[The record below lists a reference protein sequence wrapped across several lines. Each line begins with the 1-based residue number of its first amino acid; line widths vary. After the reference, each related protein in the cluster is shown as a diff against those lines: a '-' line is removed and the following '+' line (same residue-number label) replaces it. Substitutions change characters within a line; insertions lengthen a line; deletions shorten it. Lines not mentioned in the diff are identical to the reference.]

1 MKLNVILAVA
11 ITVLITV
18 LVNEYMSG
26 SHDSHVLRLFNKSS
40 EGKLYCPKCNI
51 ILLNIDLLRAD
62 YVGLI
67 NPSQD
72 LTPNIDQYF
81 NNAIQFTNAI
91 SASGATY
98 MSATATATG
107 TEAMFNSHDFGILSK
122 KRPGGGSWRLL
133 SMIGREG
140 KLLIDRIP
148 TIAETL
154 SANGYTTIGIN
165 DWIHSGQDVFLDR
178 GFQDYVQ
185 MPLFGSTFAYQVKKA
200 ISELNNNTKQ
210 PFFFYI
216 HSNALHFNF
225 YFPENYDPQDVDLF
239 EQMKP
244 YTSVEN
250 DTKVIRTRKK
260 GVTLNGAWDSYTE
273 QLRYIDTEFRTL
285 FKYIDERF
293 GKNTI
298 VVLYSHHGIG
308 SRLHNKLGV
317 GLPYQEFVH
326 VPFFIRHPKINQSI
340 QINQMVSL
348 VDLPATLYKMVGATP
363 LHMMNTYSLT
373 PLLEGAPYQR
383 KFTYTGDFQHE
394 SIRKGS
400 WKLIFK
406 GGMPTELYNLS
417 DDPKEINNLFDSR
430 LPITRELMAA
440 LYDER
445 IRQLDYSGQLE
456 NQLKQKK

>member
-1 MKLNVILAVA
+1 
-11 ITVLITV
+11 
-18 LVNEYMSG
+18 MSG

-107 TEAMFNSHDFGILSK
+107 TEAMFNSHDFGILSN

-178 GFQDYVQ
+178 GFQEYVQ

-225 YFPENYDPQDVDLF
+225 YFPENYHPKNARLF
-239 EQMKP
+239 EKMKP
-244 YTSVEN
+244 YTKLEN
-250 DTKVIRTRKK
+250 DTKILRAMEP
-260 GVTLNGAWDSYTE
+260 GVALDDAWESYTE
-273 QLRYIDTEFRTL
+273 QLRYIDTEILRF
-285 FKYIDERF
+285 FKYIDESF
-293 GKNTI
+293 GSNTI

-308 SRLHNKLGV
+308 SRLHDKLGV
-317 GLPYQEFVH
+317 GLPYQEFIH
-326 VPFFIRHPKINQSI
+326 VPLFIRHPMLNQPARI
-340 QINQMVSL
+340 DKMVSL
-348 VDLPATLYKMVGATP
+348 VDLPATLYKMVGVSP

-373 PLLEGAPYQR
+373 PLLEGGPYQR
-383 KFTYTGDFQHE
+383 KFTYTRDFQHE
-394 SIRKGS
+394 SIRKGD

-406 GGMPTELYNLS
+406 GGIPTELYDLS
-417 DDPKEINNLFDSR
+417 TDPMEIKNIYDAK
-430 LPITRELMAA
+430 LPVTQELSARM
-440 LYDER
+440 YKER
-445 IRQLDYSGQLE
+445 IRQLNYAKQLE
-456 NQLKQKK
+456 SQLKQKK

>member
-1 MKLNVILAVA
+1 MLDPHESQKFRPFNRPS
-11 ITVLITV
+11 
-18 LVNEYMSG
+18 SG
-26 SHDSHVLRLFNKSS
+26 ESF
-40 EGKLYCPKCNI
+40 CPKCNI
-51 ILLNIDLLRAD
+51 IILNIDLLRAD

-67 NPSQD
+67 NANRD
-72 LTPNIDQYF
+72 LTPNIDQF
-81 NNAIQFTNAI
+81 FSNAIQFTNAI

-107 TEAMFNSHDFGILSK
+107 TEAMLNSHDFGILSRK
-122 KRPGGGSWRLL
+122 KPGGGSWRLL
-133 SMIGREG
+133 SMIDEEG
-140 KLLIDRIP
+140 KQLIDRIP
-148 TIAETL
+148 TLAETFA
-154 SANGYTTIGIN
+154 ANGYTTIGIN
-165 DWIHSGQDVFLDR
+165 DWIHSGPEVFLDR
-178 GFQDYVQ
+178 GYHQYVQ
-185 MPLFGSTFAYQVKKA
+185 TPLFGSTFAEQVKTA
-200 ISELNNNTKQ
+200 ISELQKNSKQ
-210 PFFFYI
+210 PFFFYF

-225 YFPENYDPQDVDLF
+225 YFPENYDPQDIGLF

-244 YTSVEN
+244 YTSIEN
-250 DTKVIRTRKK
+250 GTKVIRARKK

-340 QINQMVSL
+340 QIDQMVSL
-348 VDLPATLYKMVGATP
+348 VDLPATLYKMVGVTP

-373 PLLEGAPYQR
+373 PLLEGGPYQR
-383 KFTYTGDFQHE
+383 KFTYTRDFQHE
-394 SIRKGS
+394 SVRKGS
-400 WKLIFK
+400 WKLILK

-417 DDPKEINNLFDSR
+417 ADPKEINNLYDPR
-430 LPITRELMAA
+430 LPITMELTAA

-445 IRQLDYSGQLE
+445 LRQLNYSKQLE
-456 NQLKQKK
+456 SQLKQMK